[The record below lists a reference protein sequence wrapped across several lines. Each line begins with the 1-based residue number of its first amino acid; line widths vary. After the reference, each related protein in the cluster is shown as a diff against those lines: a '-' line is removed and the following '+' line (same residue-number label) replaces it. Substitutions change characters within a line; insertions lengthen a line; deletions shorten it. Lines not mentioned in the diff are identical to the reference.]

1 MKLTI
6 AARHLS
12 LIVLVTACTA
22 LMPVA
27 AQINLM
33 ITIAPPAQTVE
44 VVPRVSPGY
53 VWVPG
58 YWAWHTDRYIWVGG
72 RQVVQR
78 VGYRWAPDN
87 WERRG
92 ETYYRNQG
100 HWVSDGNQKIVK
112 AKKIKAP
119 KHADNGNHYGQNK
132 ERGKDKD
139 YKKNKK
145 NKENKGNKGNN
156 GKGH

>member
-1 MKLTI
+1 MKLTF
-6 AARHLS
+6 AARNLS
-12 LIVLVTACTA
+12 LIILVTACTA

-44 VVPRVSPGY
+44 VVPRMSPGY

-72 RQVVQR
+72 RQVAQR

-92 ETYYRNQG
+92 ETYYRNHG
-100 HWVSDGNQKIVK
+100 HWVSDGSQKIVK
-112 AKKIKAP
+112 VKKIKAP
-119 KHADNGNHYGQNK
+119 KHADNGNHYGQYKDRGDYKVKKDKKDKK
-132 ERGKDKD
+132 EKKGHKGKDQ
-139 YKKNKK
+139 
-145 NKENKGNKGNN
+145 
-156 GKGH
+156 

>member
-1 MKLTI
+1 MNLSI

-12 LIVLVTACTA
+12 LIVLVTACTT

-44 VVPRVSPGY
+44 VVPRMSPGY

-58 YWAWHTDRYIWVGG
+58 YWAWHTDRYIWVHG
-72 RQVVQR
+72 RTVAQR
-78 VGYRWAPDN
+78 AGYRWAPDN

-92 ETYYRNQG
+92 EAFYRNQG
-100 HWVSDGNQKIVK
+100 HWVSDGSQKTVK
-112 AKKIKAP
+112 MKKIKTKKIKSP
-119 KHADNGNHYGQNK
+119 KHVDNEDHHGQNK
-132 ERGKDKD
+132 GHGKV
-139 YKKNKK
+139 
-145 NKENKGNKGNN
+145 KGNKG
-156 GKGH
+156 H

>member
-6 AARHLS
+6 IARNLS

-22 LMPVA
+22 LIPVA

-33 ITIAPPAQTVE
+33 ITVAPPAQNVE
-44 VVPRVSPGY
+44 VVPRISPGY

-58 YWAWHTDRYIWVGG
+58 YWAWHSDRYVWVSG
-72 RQVVQR
+72 RTVAQR

-92 ETYYRNQG
+92 ETYYRNPG
-100 HWVSDGNQKIVK
+100 HWVGDGSQKVVK
-112 AKKIKAP
+112 AKKVKAP
-119 KHADNGNHYGQNK
+119 KHADNGNHFGQQK
-132 ERGKDKD
+132 GHG
-139 YKKNKK
+139 KNKG
-145 NKENKGNKGNN
+145 NNGNKGNKGNN